1 MEAINKM
8 ELFKLLDLQEID
20 KRMMELDSFKGDL
33 PEQIENLKTQISVL
47 NEDLSKSKEELAAV
61 KKLNRAMEMDIR
73 SLTDKLNKYQEQI
86 YSVKTNKEY
95 DAITV
100 EIENLERKIEDAE
113 LMGVELLEKEE
124 TYTTKVEQLEKQIQD
139 LHQFLQEKE
148 LELQEK
154 LNQTETEQKIL
165 LANRNEIISTIDHR
179 LLATYERIRK
189 GRDGIAIAEIENY
202 TCQACYATIPAQT
215 VMEVRKMD
223 KMINCEVCGRIL
235 FTINNHIEK
244 PLETKP
250 VNIQRVE

>member
-8 ELFKLLDLQEID
+8 DLFKLLELQEID
-20 KRMMELDSFKGDL
+20 KRMMELESFKGDL
-33 PEQIENLKTQISVL
+33 PEQVENLKTKISVL
-47 NEDLSKSKEELAAV
+47 SEDTSKSKEELAAV

-100 EIENLERKIEDAE
+100 EIENFEMKVEDAE

-124 TYTTKVEQLEKQIQD
+124 KYTTEVEQLEKQILD
-139 LHQFLQEKE
+139 LRQFLQEKE

-165 LANRNEIISTIDHR
+165 LANRNEIISTIDYR

-189 GRDGIAIAEIENY
+189 GRNGIAIAEIENY

-223 KMINCEVCGRIL
+223 KLINCEVCGRIL
-235 FTINNHIEK
+235 VTINNHIEK
-244 PLETKP
+244 PLKTKP
-250 VNIQRVE
+250 EKIQRVE